1 MMRLFKNITVT
12 LMLLTMLAQTFST
25 LVVIGHYEMNRRY
38 YAEVLCENKNR
49 PELACEGKC
58 VLMQKLN
65 HNIEQ
70 KQERNNQSLQNFIS
84 QDFNWV
90 FYEPKSIGFRTPFVS
105 EIEQNIS
112 CYSLK
117 NFIPQHHA
125 MGLLRPPIA

>member
-1 MMRLFKNITVT
+1 MRLFKNITIA

-38 YAEVLCENKNR
+38 YAEVLCQNKNR

-65 HNIEQ
+65 QYVEQ
-70 KQERNNQSLQNFIS
+70 KQERNNQSLQNFIN

-90 FYEPKSIGFRTPFVS
+90 FYERETIVFNPCFVS
-105 EIEQNIS
+105 EIEKNS
-112 CYSLK
+112 SNFSLK
-117 NFIPQHHA
+117 NFFPQHRGK
-125 MGLLRPPIA
+125 GLLRPPIV